1 MKRKLSILLVV
12 AMTISVFASCK
23 TATPTSTA
31 SSSVPASSSEASSEV
46 TSNPNEMLL
55 LSLPEPTGDKFS
67 AMWADYGGIIR
78 VMMFSR
84 LLMTDENLNPVIDD
98 LASAHTV
105 STDGLTYTFT
115 IRDGVKWQ
123 DGEPFT
129 VDDVVWSIGMA
140 LKSVQITSLFTQN
153 FRAIEGAQ
161 AYVDGTADSVSGLSV
176 KGNVLTIK
184 MAKVSSTFLLV
195 MAQWPPYPKHLLEN
209 EPPET
214 LHLSAFWE
222 MPIGTGPYKCT
233 EFVAGEY
240 AILETWDGY
249 WGPKP
254 KIAKAKV
261 GNYKEGDYVTQAQA
275 NTLDYFMT
283 RSLAIVQEVLKN
295 PNYVA
300 HEVNILY
307 DRYMNYNL
315 AGYAGNGKAAFA
327 DIKSRQAIS
336 YAMDRETVTKQLF
349 PGQGAVLNCMIPTG
363 MPEYNDKVKV
373 YNFDTA
379 KAKTLLAEAKFD
391 LTKTVKICYYY
402 NDQQTQ
408 DLMNALVS
416 NLTAAGLTCEHFLI
430 QGDVTS
436 ALYDKR
442 EYDFAYVGFAPTCYE
457 EMYAIFKSNDP
468 TYIKIRPATPNAMD
482 PLIDALNQC
491 VDPAKRLTILD
502 DLQVTED
509 TLLWQSYLFS
519 LKNYVLVNEKR
530 LNRTGEYGHEWTN
543 YNRDIANWT
552 MK

>member
-1 MKRKLSILLVV
+1 MKRKLSVLLVV
-12 AMTISVFASCK
+12 ALVISVFASCK
-23 TATPTSTA
+23 PTTTPATSA
-31 SSSVPASSSEASSEV
+31 SASASASESKSERV
-46 TSNPNEMLL
+46 SNPDEILL

-67 AMWADYGGIIR
+67 AMWSDYGGIIR

-105 STDGLTYTFT
+105 SADGLTYTFT

-140 LKSVQITSLFTQN
+140 LKSVQITSLFTAA
-153 FRAIEGAQ
+153 FKSIEGAQ
-161 AYVDGTADSVSGLSV
+161 DWIDGKADSVKGLSAS
-176 KGNVLTIK
+176 GNVLTIK
-184 MAKVSSTFLLV
+184 LTQPVSTFLLV
-195 MAQWPPYPKHLLEN
+195 MAQWPPYPKHLLEK
-209 EPPET
+209 EAPET
-214 LHLSAFWE
+214 LHLAAFWE
-222 MPIGTGPYKCT
+222 KPIGTGPYQCT

-249 WGPKP
+249 WGTQPLIK
-254 KIAKAKV
+254 KAKV

-275 NTLDYFMT
+275 NQLDYFMT
-283 RSLAIVQEVLKN
+283 RSLEIVKEVLKN
-295 PNYVA
+295 TNYVA

-307 DRYMNYNL
+307 DRYMSYNL
-315 AGYAGNGKAAFA
+315 MGYGGKGNAAFS

-336 YAMDRETVTKQLF
+336 YGMDRESVTQQLF

-363 MPEYNDKVKV
+363 MPEYNKKVFA
-373 YNFDTA
+373 YPFDTA
-379 KAKTLLAEAKFD
+379 KAKALLAEAKFD
-391 LTKTVKICYYY
+391 MTHTVKICYYY

-416 NLTAAGLTCEHFLI
+416 NLSAAGLTCEHFLV

-442 EYDFAYVGFAPTCYE
+442 EYDLAYAGFAPTCYE
-457 EMYAIFKSNDP
+457 EMYAIFQGDDP
-468 TYIKIRPATPNAMD
+468 TYAKIRPSGTNAMD
-482 PLIDALNQC
+482 PLIDKLNSN
-491 VDPAKRLTILD
+491 VDPTKRQGILD
-502 DLQVTED
+502 ELQITEG

-530 LNRTGEYGHEWTN
+530 LDRTGAYGHEWTN
-543 YNRDIANWT
+543 YNRDIANWA